1 MKIEEKNQ
9 KKLWRRGNVLDV
21 AIVLLLIAAIA
32 TIGYRYYRSTNDSAD
47 ADLKNVVI
55 TYEVVQAPA
64 SMAEAI
70 QPAQAIYLQSAKTLL
85 GTALDI
91 TLDQDSGTVFEVT
104 KVFGET
110 VDENGNPVTV
120 EMPYVNLVGGVF
132 CQGTVD
138 ENGTFLLDGRTP
150 ITPGQLVS
158 VYTETVEYT
167 FTVLTI
173 STWED

>member
-1 MKIEEKNQ
+1 MKTEEKNS
-9 KKLWRRGNVLDV
+9 KKAWRRGNVLDI

-32 TIGYRYYRSTNDSAD
+32 TIGYRYYRSTNASND
-47 ADLKNVVI
+47 ADLNNFVI
-55 TYEVVQAPA
+55 TYEVVQAPV
-64 SMAEAI
+64 SMIEAI
-70 QPAQAIYLQSAKTLL
+70 QPAQPIYLQSSQTRL

-91 TLDQDSGTVFEVT
+91 TVDQESGTIFEVT
-104 KVFGET
+104 KVFGEVT
-110 VDENGNPVTV
+110 NENGDPTTV

-132 CQGTVD
+132 CQGTLD

-150 ITPGQLVS
+150 ITPGQLVT

-173 STWED
+173 STLEH